1 MSSLLLP
8 YKGKKLVHRGENI
21 IRQTEDS
28 PENNGVFLSH
38 ADFRARE
45 KRFQCPFF
53 DKTVKTV

>member
-8 YKGKKLVHRGENI
+8 YKGKKLVQRGESI

-28 PENNGVFLSH
+28 PENNGVIQSH

-53 DKTVKTV
+53 DKTVKPV